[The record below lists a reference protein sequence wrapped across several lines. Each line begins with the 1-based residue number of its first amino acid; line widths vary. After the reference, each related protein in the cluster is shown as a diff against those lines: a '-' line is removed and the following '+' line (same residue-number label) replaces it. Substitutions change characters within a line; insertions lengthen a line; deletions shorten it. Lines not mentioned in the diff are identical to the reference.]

1 MTGRK
6 LTKSATGKPF
16 TPDDPRRGRGPAKGT
31 PGAGRPPNAF
41 REFMATLRESSDFRT
56 AIESAARDPESRAF
70 GHVLRLASAYDPDG
84 PVRRVAVGEVLERL
98 KEQVAVIRRELSPEQ
113 AIALLSALG
122 AVWK

>member
-56 AIESAARDPESRAF
+56 AIESAALDPESRAF
-70 GHVLRLASAYDPDG
+70 GHVLKLVSSYDEDG
-84 PVRRVAVGEVLERL
+84 PDRRVTVESIQHRL
-98 KEQVAVIRRELSPEQ
+98 REQVRIIRDVLPPAQS
-113 AIALLSALG
+113 AALLQALDP
-122 AVWK
+122 VWR